1 MKNKSK
7 ILIVIILLVT
17 ICVLGYI
24 FIQTD
29 DSNIRGVVIEAREK
43 SLTIMDVKD
52 EGLYYVSIPENNKLQ
67 FKQGQE
73 ILIYFN
79 DYAVIE
85 ESYPANIGTE
95 DIEKIRIIKQ
105 KSNIKIPRK
114 KLERVYNSGE
124 KVFISINELSPV
136 GISITIDDTNEFKRE
151 YEHSNSYRV
160 SKKGSNG
167 SYNELV
173 RKNNIMKTTV
183 NSVIDDSGT
192 IKNTYNWENVY
203 GKLESGEYQFTT
215 ATSDCYMNIFI
226 KFTIDENGKITYS
239 KAECGLMF

>member
-17 ICVLGYI
+17 ICVLGYV

-43 SLTIMDVKD
+43 NLTIMDVKD

-79 DYAVIE
+79 DYAIIE
-85 ESYPANIGTE
+85 QTYPANIGKE
-95 DIEKIRIIKQ
+95 DIEKIRIIKE
-105 KSNIKIPRK
+105 KSNVKIPRE
-114 KLERVYNSGE
+114 KLGRIYNSGE
-124 KVFISINELSPV
+124 NVLITIDELSPTE
-136 GISITIDDTNEFKRE
+136 ISITINDTNEFKRE
-151 YEHSNSYRV
+151 YSHSNSYRV

-173 RKNNIMKTTV
+173 RKNNIRTDVK
-183 NSVIDDSGT
+183 SVIGNNGA
-192 IKNTYNWENVY
+192 IRNTYNWENIY

>member
-7 ILIVIILLVT
+7 ILIIIILLVT

-29 DSNIRGVVIEAREK
+29 NSNMRGVVIKAEEK

-79 DYAVIE
+79 DYAIIE
-85 ESYPANIGTE
+85 QSYPANIGKE
-95 DIEKIRIIKQ
+95 DIEKIRILKE
-105 KSNIKIPRK
+105 KSNVKIPNK

-124 KVFISINELSPV
+124 NVLITIDELSPI
-136 GISITIDDTNEFKRE
+136 GISITINDTNEFKRE
-151 YEHSNSYRV
+151 YNHSNSYIV

-173 RKNNIMKTTV
+173 RKSNIRTVV
-183 NSVIDDSGT
+183 NSVEIGNNRAV
-192 IKNTYNWENVY
+192 KNTYNWENIY
-203 GKLESGEYQFTT
+203 GKLDSGEYQFKTS
-215 ATSDCYMNIFI
+215 TSDYYMNIFI

>member
-17 ICVLGYI
+17 ICVLGYV

-43 SLTIMDVKD
+43 NLTIMDVKD

-79 DYAVIE
+79 DYAIIE

-95 DIEKIRIIKQ
+95 DIEKIRIVKE
-105 KSNIKIPRK
+105 KSNVKIPRE
-114 KLERVYNSGE
+114 KLGRIYNSE
-124 KVFISINELSPV
+124 ENVLITIDELSPT
-136 GISITIDDTNEFKRE
+136 GISITINDTNEFKRE
-151 YEHSNSYRV
+151 YSHSNSYRV

-173 RKNNIMKTTV
+173 RKNNIRTNV
-183 NSVIDDSGT
+183 NSIIGNNGT
-192 IKNTYNWENVY
+192 IKNTYNWENIY

-215 ATSDCYMNIFI
+215 STSDCYMNIFI